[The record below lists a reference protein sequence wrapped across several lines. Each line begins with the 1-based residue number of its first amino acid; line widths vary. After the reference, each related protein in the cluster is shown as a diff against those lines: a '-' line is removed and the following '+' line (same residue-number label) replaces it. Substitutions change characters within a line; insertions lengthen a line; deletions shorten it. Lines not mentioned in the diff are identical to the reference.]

1 MPVSKK
7 RKKKRSYSP
16 PPPSSK
22 AAVPKKRKITT
33 QQLIIYIISA
43 LMILSLA
50 LGFLLSG
57 SRRTRVVPTSAPQ
70 DNILLE
76 TPAPAEGG
84 EQLEEPAEPASDQA
98 TPEN

>member
-1 MPVSKK
+1 VPVSKK
-7 RKKKRSYSP
+7 RKKKKSYSP
-16 PPPSSK
+16 PPPKSK
-22 AAVPKKRKITT
+22 VAAPKKKKITT
-33 QQLIIYIISA
+33 QQIIIYIISA

-57 SRRTRVVPTSAPQ
+57 SSTQAVPTPAPQ

-76 TPAPAEGG
+76 TPAPAEDG
-84 EQLEEPAEPASDQA
+84 EQVEEPAEPASDQA

>member
-1 MPVSKK
+1 VPVSKK
-7 RKKKRSYSP
+7 RKKKKSYSP

-22 AAVPKKRKITT
+22 AAAPKKKKLTT
-33 QQLIIYIISA
+33 QQIVIYIISA

-57 SRRTRVVPTSAPQ
+57 SRRTQVLPTSGPQ
-70 DNILLE
+70 DNILLD
-76 TPAPAEGG
+76 TPAPAGEG
-84 EQLEEPAEPASDQA
+84 EQVEEPAEPASDQA